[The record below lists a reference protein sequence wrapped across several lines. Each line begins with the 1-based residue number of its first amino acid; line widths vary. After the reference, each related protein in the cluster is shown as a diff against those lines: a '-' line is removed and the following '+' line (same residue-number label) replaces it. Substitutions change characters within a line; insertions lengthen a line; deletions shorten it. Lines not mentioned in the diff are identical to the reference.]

1 MPEKHMENSFWCA
14 CEKSLHTFLKM
25 SDHYAESF
33 IPSGWAL
40 EYNTLNGK
48 DTERNLFITGKCLRC
63 YGEAR
68 AGVSIPG
75 ELTGD
80 ALFEAVYAEQLRYRP
95 FDWHCKETGAYRG
108 KLQMRLKW
116 YQAQDDLTLA
126 ERNEQFV
133 RLFREED
140 QEAARLWVSEHHAAE
155 EYTKP
160 RRDRKST
167 LLYETL
173 KRARAAGSMA
183 EIDPML
189 DYILPN
195 EHEPE
200 YAERDTFMTDYRFNV
215 VPVIRYG
222 SSEGIYVD
230 LHLEGEFDSSG
241 NANLCIGTFKTLH
254 TDLDAC
260 KRMGELCGV
269 LMHYATAY
277 VDENIH
283 RYTPEK
289 ELRAEEERCQKKGA
303 SV

>member
-1 MPEKHMENSFWCA
+1 MFQIPESWCSNEKKHR
-14 CEKSLHTFLKM
+14 TFPAL
-25 SDHYAESF
+25 SDHYAENF

-40 EYNTLNGK
+40 EYGSLNGK
-48 DTERNLFITGKCLRC
+48 DVSRDLYITGKCLC
-63 YGEAR
+63 CHKSAR
-68 AGVSIPG
+68 AGVSIPE

-108 KLQMRLKW
+108 KVQMRLKW

-126 ERNEQFV
+126 ERSEQFV
-133 RLFREED
+133 RLFHEED
-140 QEAARLWVSEHHAAE
+140 QEAARLWVSEHHSAE

-160 RRDRKST
+160 RRDRMST

-183 EIDPML
+183 EIDPIL

-200 YAERDTFMTDYRFNV
+200 YAERDILLTNYRFDI

-289 ELRAEEERCQKKGA
+289 ELCSEEARRQRKGA